1 MNLQGKTAIVTGA
14 ARGIGAVIA
23 QKLAQKGA
31 NVVLNDL
38 RISEEMQQL
47 GQELEKSG
55 VRIMLAAADISNFA
69 EAQEL
74 VNKAKEEFGAI
85 DILVNNAGITRDNL
99 IMRMSE
105 EDFDKVIA
113 VNLKGAF
120 NCARHVAPLMLRQ
133 KSGRIINISSVVGIY
148 GNAGQANYAASKA
161 GIIGLTKSLAKEI
174 GSRGITVNAIAPG
187 FIETEMTAVLPEKVR
202 QELQERITLRRLGQP
217 EDIADAV
224 CFLASDMAK
233 YITGQVLGVDGG
245 MAF

>member
-1 MNLQGKTAIVTGA
+1 MMLQSKTAIVTGSG
-14 ARGIGAVIA
+14 RGIGAAIA
-23 QKLAQKGA
+23 QKLAQEGA
-31 NVVLNDL
+31 NIVLNDL
-38 RISEEMQQL
+38 RISEAMEQL
-47 GQELEKSG
+47 AKEIENMG
-55 VRIMLAAADISNFA
+55 VRVLLAEADISNFTA
-69 EAQEL
+69 AQEMI
-74 VNKAKEEFGAI
+74 NKAKEEFGAI
-85 DILVNNAGITRDNL
+85 DILVNNAGITKDNL

-105 EDFDKVIA
+105 EDFDKVIS

-120 NCARHVAPLMLRQ
+120 NCSRHVVPLMVRQ

-202 QELQERITLRRLGQP
+202 EELQERITLRKLGKP